1 LKEEVKTELPPSE
14 KQEKGQ
20 EQKTEIQAVP
30 DEPTN
35 APLIMVDTSEPAM
48 IAEGL
53 VETQK
58 AGPGRP
64 VGTTKRKFEIK
75 EGGSSE
81 KKSEEREEPSE
92 RVQYNSIVTVEKME

>member
-1 LKEEVKTELPPSE
+1 
-14 KQEKGQ
+14 
-20 EQKTEIQAVP
+20 
-30 DEPTN
+30 
-35 APLIMVDTSEPAM
+35 MVDTSEPAM

-64 VGTTKRKFEIK
+64 VGTTKRRFEIK

-81 KKSEEREEPSE
+81 KKPEEREEPSE
-92 RVQYNSIVTVEKME
+92 RVQYSSVVTVEKME